1 MLVQVGCARL
11 SPSRPAFLLLLLGY
25 LPAPAL
31 FLNTFSAQEGQLVL
45 FRCSID
51 QQTPATRIVFC
62 KDGVEVYSLKAQQA
76 ELIYPMLLNVT
87 RGSSGTYTC
96 GYQQRNKSNWVRS
109 SALSASR
116 NLTVTDPHP
125 GLLHTFPTGIT
136 LGVAAVSIV
145 LLAAASYCAVRKG

>member
-1 MLVQVGCARL
+1 MTAQDICR
-11 SPSRPAFLLLLLGY
+11 SPGSDEHRDGPGKGGY

-109 SALSASR
+109 SALSASQ
-116 NLTVTDPHP
+116 NLTVTGETWHW
-125 GLLHTFPTGIT
+125 GTGRH
-136 LGVAAVSIV
+136 S
-145 LLAAASYCAVRKG
+145 SKPP